1 MILYNAQI
9 FARQVGWKLGILFI
23 MMLGAAIAEGFG
35 VSMILPLL
43 QSDISESDDI
53 LSKIIVGLFDRLGLF
68 PSGTNILIL
77 LVVFFILRGGL
88 LIGQAWFQA
97 IILSDHLMNM
107 RSELIKLVLNAKYT
121 HITQYPSGYLTNA
134 VVGESRNVGDG
145 LRSLI
150 DLIVALITASVY
162 LALPIMLQPTVTVLL
177 IVLAIPIGIMTA
189 FLIRSTK
196 SASIE
201 LTRGHGKQ
209 ESSLVEGFR
218 YSKFVKSTG
227 RVTTMANR
235 LTEVASQVSSS
246 YRKMLILGSLTRY
259 APEPLVVFVM
269 AGIILVYTRVYN
281 EPITEIMF
289 LMFLFYQATKNILR
303 TQSSLRTFVETSGG
317 LLVHQNLRENLSKN
331 TVKSQVENP
340 DPDIESDI
348 HLKGV
353 SLFYDGETTPALNKV
368 DIQIPHSK
376 TVAVVGASGSGK
388 TSVAN
393 IISGLIEPSEGMVMI
408 GGQPYQ
414 SINLNTLQ
422 QNIGYVT
429 QESAVFNGTLAENIS
444 FWDEHPNHNKIRA
457 LLDKVELNF
466 DADDANTILY
476 RKVGGDG
483 AQLSGG
489 ERQRLSIARELYR
502 ESKILILDEATSAL
516 DSNLEQKIDELIKN
530 ERGNR
535 TFLIIAHRLSTVRNA
550 DNIYVLDKGEVV
562 EEGPF
567 DTLMKKN
574 RLFAN
579 MVKRQS
585 F

>member
-227 RVTTMANR
+227 RVTTMVNR

>member
-1 MILYNAQI
+1 
-9 FARQVGWKLGILFI
+9 KLGILFI

-218 YSKFVKSTG
+218 YSK
-227 RVTTMANR
+227 
-235 LTEVASQVSSS
+235 
-246 YRKMLILGSLTRY
+246 
-259 APEPLVVFVM
+259 
-269 AGIILVYTRVYN
+269 
-281 EPITEIMF
+281 
-289 LMFLFYQATKNILR
+289 
-303 TQSSLRTFVETSGG
+303 
-317 LLVHQNLRENLSKN
+317 
-331 TVKSQVENP
+331 
-340 DPDIESDI
+340 
-348 HLKGV
+348 
-353 SLFYDGETTPALNKV
+353 
-368 DIQIPHSK
+368 
-376 TVAVVGASGSGK
+376 
-388 TSVAN
+388 
-393 IISGLIEPSEGMVMI
+393 
-408 GGQPYQ
+408 
-414 SINLNTLQ
+414 
-422 QNIGYVT
+422 
-429 QESAVFNGTLAENIS
+429 
-444 FWDEHPNHNKIRA
+444 
-457 LLDKVELNF
+457 
-466 DADDANTILY
+466 
-476 RKVGGDG
+476 
-483 AQLSGG
+483 
-489 ERQRLSIARELYR
+489 
-502 ESKILILDEATSAL
+502 
-516 DSNLEQKIDELIKN
+516 
-530 ERGNR
+530 
-535 TFLIIAHRLSTVRNA
+535 
-550 DNIYVLDKGEVV
+550 
-562 EEGPF
+562 
-567 DTLMKKN
+567 
-574 RLFAN
+574 
-579 MVKRQS
+579 
-585 F
+585 